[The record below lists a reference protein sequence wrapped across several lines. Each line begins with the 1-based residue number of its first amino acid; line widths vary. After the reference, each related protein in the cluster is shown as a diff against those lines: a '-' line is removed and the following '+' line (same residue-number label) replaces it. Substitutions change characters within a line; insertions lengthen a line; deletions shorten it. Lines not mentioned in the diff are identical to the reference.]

1 MVKKSP
7 IKLYTVVRCGSARA
21 INVKIRINIS
31 ERLQLKWNSW
41 LWWCRFTLG
50 KTVIVSNW
58 NQPISKFTEIY
69 KSQKSTECDYCRA
82 RVCVCAMCMVELG
95 AHLLQD
101 SSKVQFRI
109 IIKWNPMRFS
119 VLNVQFIEVEKS
131 NNTTLYVCSA
141 HLLYSNIKRIHSQKH
156 IQTPIL
162 FMHFDIFRI
171 QMGSYVRCH

>member
-1 MVKKSP
+1 MELLIMVMQVHFGKNGDSF
-7 IKLYTVVRCGSARA
+7 KL
-21 INVKIRINIS
+21 
-31 ERLQLKWNSW
+31 
-41 LWWCRFTLG
+41 
-50 KTVIVSNW
+50 
-58 NQPISKFTEIY
+58 
-69 KSQKSTECDYCRA
+69 KSTNFKIHRNIQESKVNWVWLLSRA
-82 RVCVCAMCMVELG
+82 CVCVHCAMCLVELR